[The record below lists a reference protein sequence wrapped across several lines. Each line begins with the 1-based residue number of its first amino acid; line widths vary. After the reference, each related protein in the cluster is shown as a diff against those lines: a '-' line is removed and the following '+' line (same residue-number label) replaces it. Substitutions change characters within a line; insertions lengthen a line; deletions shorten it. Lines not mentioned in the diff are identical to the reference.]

1 MSRKAF
7 GGAMVLAL
15 GISGAVAAQSTSQ
28 GTAQQ
33 PATPAQQQM
42 AAHTVKVEGCLVR
55 EEAVQGREP
64 NVAERAGVM
73 EDYILTGVKFL
84 EGAPQAHGAA
94 GTSGATGTSGAAT
107 GEAAGTSGKAD
118 AKKTKLE
125 IRGIDDE
132 RLQQFVGQRVEIE
145 GKIDPQDFAEGAR
158 EQASPAGEK
167 TGDLP
172 ELEGTVIRKAS
183 SNEPCP
189 PAGK

>member
-15 GISGAVAAQSTSQ
+15 GMSGALAAQSTSQ

-33 PATPAQQQM
+33 PAQQPQPQQM

-55 EEAVQGREP
+55 EAAVEGREP
-64 NVAERAGVM
+64 NVAERAGAM
-73 EDYILTGVKFL
+73 EDYILTSVKFL
-84 EGAPQAHGAA
+84 EGAPQAHRSA
-94 GTSGATGTSGAAT
+94 GTSGATGTSGTA
-107 GEAAGTSGKAD
+107 GEAAGTSAKAD
-118 AKKTKLE
+118 AKTKLE
-125 IRGIDDE
+125 VRGLDDE
-132 RLQQFVGQRVEIE
+132 KLQPFVGQRVEIE
-145 GKIDPQDFAEGAR
+145 GKVDPQDFAERAR
-158 EQASPAGEK
+158 EQASASGEK
-167 TGDLP
+167 SGDLP